1 MGTLGGG
8 QGSLGGGGEVIA
20 WASVISG
27 SNGGV
32 GVGRGVGVWGGIA
45 WASFFRA
52 AMREGVNTG

>member
-8 QGSLGGGGEVIA
+8 QGSLGGGGRGHCLGLLFQ
-20 WASVISG
+20 G

-45 WASFFRA
+45 WASIFRA
-52 AMREGVNTG
+52 AMREGVDTG